1 MKGKAVIPLVL
12 GLCVGLLAV
21 KFGLDAIRSAEAKGS
36 SKKTVKAV
44 VAVDDIEATMEI
56 NKEMVKEV
64 DTIPNSLIPD
74 AERVSSMDE
83 VVGRVAAK
91 TIPQGAALLRSM
103 LAEEGTPPGML
114 GLIEP
119 GYRAFSVKIDEV
131 TGVAYQIRPGDW
143 VDVLVV
149 MDIKGG
155 GNQKETIAEVILQ
168 KVKVAAVGRSDAA
181 GPDGKPSRRPAKSA
195 TLLVPDEEVPK
206 LHLAA
211 TRGRISLA
219 LRGDDDSLSRPYGMA
234 RMSET
239 FESLRQQ
246 HHQDEELDR
255 QRREAEEAR
264 RKLEEM
270 KARIALRGF
279 PSAQVDT
286 EPSSEPE
293 PHAVTFYYGG
303 RKPGDTRIERVTFL
317 NDDSRTILDLSH
329 GPVGKASS
337 MMKSGEKESRRAG
350 SSTSE
355 RESPRPRRAE
365 VENVDST
372 EPEVEAEENNAEADY
387 VDEPYQ
393 EPIGG

>member
-44 VAVDDIEATMEI
+44 VAVDDIDATVEI
-56 NKEMVKEV
+56 NKEMVKEIEI
-64 DTIPNSLIPD
+64 IPNSLIPD
-74 AERVSSMDE
+74 AERVSSMGE

-91 TIPQGAALLRSM
+91 TIPQGAAVLKSM
-103 LAEEGTPPGML
+103 LAEEGTSPGML
-114 GLIEP
+114 GLIKP

-131 TGVAYQIRPGDW
+131 TGVAYQIKPGDW

-155 GNQKETIAEVILQ
+155 GSQKETIAEVILQ
-168 KVKVAAVGRSDAA
+168 NVEVAAVGRSGSEA
-181 GPDGKPSRRPAKSA
+181 GSDGKPTRRPAKSA
-195 TLLVPDEEVPK
+195 TLFVPDEEVPK

-219 LRGDDDSLSRPYGMA
+219 LRGDDDDLLSEQYAKA

-239 FESLRQQ
+239 FESLKQQ
-246 HHQDEELDR
+246 NQQDEELDR
-255 QRREAEEAR
+255 QTQEAEEAR
-264 RKLEEM
+264 RQLEEM
-270 KARIALRGF
+270 KARLALQGTWQTQV
-279 PSAQVDT
+279 AQGRQFDL
-286 EPSSEPE
+286 EPE
-293 PHAVTFYYGG
+293 PPHAVTFYYSG
-303 RKPGDTRIERVTFL
+303 RKSGDMRVQRVTFL
-317 NDDSRTILDLSH
+317 NEDSRTILDLSR

-337 MMKSGEKESRRAG
+337 MMKSGGKEDRSV
-350 SSTSE
+350 SE
-355 RESPRPRRAE
+355 RKSPRPSE
-365 VENVDST
+365 VEDVNPT
-372 EPEVEAEENNAEADY
+372 EPEVEAGENSEPDY

>member
-64 DTIPNSLIPD
+64 ETIPNSLIPD

-103 LAEEGTPPGML
+103 LAEEGTPAGML
-114 GLIEP
+114 GLIKP

-131 TGVAYQIRPGDW
+131 TGVAYQINRGDW

-149 MDIKGG
+149 MDVRGG

-168 KVKVAAVGRSDAA
+168 NVEVAAVGRSGSAT
-181 GPDGKPSRRPAKSA
+181 GSDGKPTRRPAKSA

-219 LRGDDDSLSRPYGMA
+219 LRGDDDSLKERGAVA

-239 FESLRQQ
+239 FESLKQQ
-246 HHQDEELDR
+246 NQQDDELDR
-255 QRREAEEAR
+255 QKREAEEAKR
-264 RKLEEM
+264 QLEEM
-270 KARIALRGF
+270 KARLALQGQRQTQV
-279 PSAQVDT
+279 AQGPQFDL
-286 EPSSEPE
+286 EPE
-293 PHAVTFYYGG
+293 PPHAVTFYYGG
-303 RKPGDTRIERVTFL
+303 RKSGDMRVQRVTFL
-317 NDDSRTILDLSH
+317 NEDSRTILDLSR

-337 MMKSGEKESRRAG
+337 MMKSRGKENRSE
-350 SSTSE
+350 SE
-355 RESPRPRRAE
+355 RKSPRPSE
-365 VENVDST
+365 VEDVNPT
-372 EPEVEAEENNAEADY
+372 EPAEEAGENSEPDY